1 MKIVHHQSKEFLEL
15 GKECLQL
22 RHTPSEI
29 LTYYNMDKTMVHLL
43 VGLIIDKDEEI
54 SQHFVDIKLDN
65 NGKNFVNIDLKIS

>member
-1 MKIVHHQSKEFLEL
+1 
-15 GKECLQL
+15 
-22 RHTPSEI
+22 
-29 LTYYNMDKTMVHLL
+29 MVHLL